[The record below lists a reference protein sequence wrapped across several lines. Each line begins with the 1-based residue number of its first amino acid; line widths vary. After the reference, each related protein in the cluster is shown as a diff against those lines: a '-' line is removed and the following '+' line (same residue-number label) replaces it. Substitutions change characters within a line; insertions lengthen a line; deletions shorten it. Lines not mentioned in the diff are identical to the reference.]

1 MHQSFFLHNLCLCC
15 TLVIDKHKKVQKMSM
30 TQAKSGITT
39 NVDLNA
45 AFKDNLF
52 FGADKAEGVQAA
64 NKMTLAS
71 QGVSGSYHK
80 NAHDVRRMSHAAM
93 MSAQR
98 TMLTQAWNVSTE
110 KQWSLADAADWVKE
124 TSYKVMGFLGHNFT
138 GYKAL
143 ATETFAYSALA
154 SNFARGPAAL
164 GSSMAALKTGENLEL
179 LSGSSIIGSLAH
191 EASNDEKIN
200 PAYKPSLAFI
210 PAPRLAA
217 A

>member
-1 MHQSFFLHNLCLCC
+1 
-15 TLVIDKHKKVQKMSM
+15 LVIDKHKKVQKMSM

-45 AFKDNLF
+45 AFKGNLF
-52 FGADKAEGVQAA
+52 FGADKTEGKQAA

-71 QGVSGSYHK
+71 QGVSGSYHT

-93 MSAQR
+93 LSAQR

-110 KQWSLADAADWVKE
+110 KQRSLSDATAWIKD
-124 TSYKVMGFLGHNFT
+124 TSRQVMGLLGHNFT

-143 ATETFAYSALA
+143 SGEAFAYSALA
-154 SNFARGPAAL
+154 SNFNKGPAAL
-164 GSSMAALKTGENLEL
+164 GTSMAALKTGDSLEL
-179 LSGSSIIGSLAH
+179 LSVSSIVGNLSQDA
-191 EASNDEKIN
+191 ANDEKIN